1 MFDFPRSWW
10 RRIRTINGLERLNR
24 EMHEEWLTGRQYLNL
39 PSREDAEELKGKVIK
54 KFEKIA
60 PEFVTWLE
68 ENVDEGLTVFDF
80 PRSWWRRIRT
90 INGLERLNREIR
102 RRTRVVGIF
111 PNEASAMR
119 LISAVIAEIHEEWL
133 TGRQYLNLAGW
144 KKQVEKSFSKGN
156 YRKTVA

>member
-1 MFDFPRSWW
+1 MAKDPDHQ
-10 RRIRTINGLERLNR
+10 RTGET
-24 EMHEEWLTGRQYLNL
+24 EPG
-39 PSREDAEELKGKVIK
+39 D
-54 KFEKIA
+54 
-60 PEFVTWLE
+60 PET
-68 ENVDEGLTVFDF
+68 N
-80 PRSWWRRIRT
+80 
-90 INGLERLNREIR
+90 
-102 RRTRVVGIF
+102 RVVGIF